1 MLIGLIPAQ
10 QSYANEFNIE
20 LSMKLFANG
29 RKVKGSDILIYNR
42 RGELFKENK
51 DADWKL
57 KFTLPLDDDFII
69 FIINSSLE
77 TKVINFHSQ
86 IEGMAISDFWG
97 KHKFKTEL
105 LSNKENQTQKTLHAI
120 ERIDWSQNTMS
131 FKHMDVALL
140 HKYRSDFD
148 YFIKNKKYGDCTK
161 LIYKNINEFLNG
173 EKAAEDEITPDVI
186 KQKASQNKETLEQL
200 LLKRE
205 LIKAE
210 LESTL
215 LKVDLLEDP
224 ILRENIQRNVASV
237 EKMINALDFDIERAK
252 KDYSQTL
259 KILTKYEDIDDK
271 LYQLKTQFRVE
282 AELPPQMVDDEDS
295 FVDRKHLPKNNSIN
309 NTMNSVDG
317 SSKNKSTNSSAKKQ
331 TAGLT
336 DSIPSAKGEDKTPT
350 PKPARKKPT
359 VQIAESVGS
368 EIKKSVQLDGP
379 TQATI
384 DDLVNNH
391 KPVSAYVIKI
401 LGEDITVTKYKTTEG
416 TFEVLSNNSNQIQML
431 KNNILITEDVITQK
445 ELTYYKKLEKL
456 NQIDIRYDKIGDIKK
471 TPIKG
476 LIFRIQIGAVATK
489 AAHSFRNVSQ
499 FGPLAEDYNNG
510 MYKYMIGEY
519 ETLYKLSIT
528 KKEVKEII
536 SGAFSVAYY
545 YGTRV
550 TMKHAYN
557 IITDEL

>member
-1 MLIGLIPAQ
+1 LLIGLIPAPQ
-10 QSYANEFNIE
+10 TYANEFNIE

-29 RKVKGSDILIYNR
+29 LKVKGSDILIYNR

-51 DADWKL
+51 DAGWKL

-215 LKVDLLEDP
+215 LKVDFLEDP
-224 ILRENIQRNVASV
+224 ILRQDIQRNVAAV

-271 LYQLKTQFRVE
+271 LYQLKTQFRLE

-295 FVDRKHLPKNNSIN
+295 FVDRKHLLKNKSIN

-317 SSKNKSTNSSAKKQ
+317 SSKNKPANSSAKKQ
-331 TAGLT
+331 TEELSPT
-336 DSIPSAKGEDKTPT
+336 SPSAKGEDKTPT
-350 PKPARKKPT
+350 PKPARKKST

-391 KPVSAYVIKI
+391 KPVSSYVIKI
-401 LGEDITVTKYKTTEG
+401 LGEDITVTKYKTKEG
-416 TFEVLSNNSNQIQML
+416 IFEVLSNNSNQIQML

-519 ETLYKLSIT
+519 ETLYKLSTT

-557 IITDEL
+557 IISDEL

>member
-1 MLIGLIPAQ
+1 M
-10 QSYANEFNIE
+10 
-20 LSMKLFANG
+20 
-29 RKVKGSDILIYNR
+29 
-42 RGELFKENK
+42 
-51 DADWKL
+51 
-57 KFTLPLDDDFII
+57 
-69 FIINSSLE
+69 
-77 TKVINFHSQ
+77 
-86 IEGMAISDFWG
+86 
-97 KHKFKTEL
+97 
-105 LSNKENQTQKTLHAI
+105 
-120 ERIDWSQNTMS
+120 
-131 FKHMDVALL
+131 
-140 HKYRSDFD
+140 
-148 YFIKNKKYGDCTK
+148 
-161 LIYKNINEFLNG
+161 
-173 EKAAEDEITPDVI
+173 
-186 KQKASQNKETLEQL
+186 
-200 LLKRE
+200 
-205 LIKAE
+205 
-210 LESTL
+210 
-215 LKVDLLEDP
+215 
-224 ILRENIQRNVASV
+224 
-237 EKMINALDFDIERAK
+237 
-252 KDYSQTL
+252 
-259 KILTKYEDIDDK
+259 
-271 LYQLKTQFRVE
+271 
-282 AELPPQMVDDEDS
+282 
-295 FVDRKHLPKNNSIN
+295 
-309 NTMNSVDG
+309 
-317 SSKNKSTNSSAKKQ
+317 
-331 TAGLT
+331 
-336 DSIPSAKGEDKTPT
+336 
-350 PKPARKKPT
+350 
-359 VQIAESVGS
+359 QIAESVGS